1 MLKAS
6 LIFPV
11 VHVQICAAFVPD
23 SLLQF
28 IRSHLDYLN
37 TIDPGVERDATSF
50 IASLNELKPFLR
62 ALLVADGTVTLL
74 LRAYFDEDVLVET
87 TGQSGFVVEGE
98 LPHLGLATG
107 DDAFFRQV
115 ELTGSQTGHV
125 YAQATSVLNPAAL
138 KPELFAALIKE
149 DVGMGDVLRNSA
161 RGSYR
166 EILDVRT
173 VDDARMAR
181 TYTVVLDSKPAILIT
196 EVFNTRWF

>member
-1 MLKAS
+1 MQKVS
-6 LIFPV
+6 LILSV
-11 VHVQICAAFVPD
+11 MHVQMRAAFVLEF
-23 SLLQF
+23 LLQF
-28 IRSHLDYLN
+28 IRSHLGYLD
-37 TIDPGVERDATSF
+37 TIEPGVERDATSF
-50 IASLNELKPFLR
+50 IAPLNELKPFLR

-87 TGQSGFVVEGE
+87 TSQSSFVVESA
-98 LPHLGLATG
+98 LPHLVLMKG

-115 ELTGSQTGHV
+115 ELTGNKTGHT

-166 EILDVRT
+166 EILDVRA